1 MIHAQ
6 MTKKAS
12 IILPQSVGFAGT
24 NSGHVDTLGFD
35 YAEFTIH
42 MDSAAVVSNIPT
54 EITVSDGDSSTAYTA
69 ISALASSGSITIP
82 TAVSATVGNIF
93 CIGVNLLPRRR
104 WLRLEFSP
112 GVANTLTSADCQ
124 LSRGKDAPSTAAER
138 NVALAHYG

>member
-12 IILPQSVGFAGT
+12 VILPQTQAFAAT
-24 NSGHVDTLGFD
+24 ASGQVDTLGFD

-54 EITVSDGDSSTAYTA
+54 EITVSDGDTSTAYTA
-69 ISALASSGSITIP
+69 ISALASSSDLTIP

-104 WLRLEFSP
+104 WLRLEFSC
-112 GVANTLTSADCQ
+112 GVANTLMAADCQ
-124 LSRGKDAPSTAAER
+124 LSRGKDAPSTATER
-138 NVALAHYG
+138 NVALAVYG